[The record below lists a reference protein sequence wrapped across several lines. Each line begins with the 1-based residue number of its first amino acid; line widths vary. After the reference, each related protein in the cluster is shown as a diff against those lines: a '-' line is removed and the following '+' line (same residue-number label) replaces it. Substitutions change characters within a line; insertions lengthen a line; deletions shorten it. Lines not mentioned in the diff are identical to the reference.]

1 MFLPSIHFN
10 FGLQKTIHAYVT
22 MFLDVAIFTSKSSIV
37 IMEGDFNCD
46 LLRTAIEKDC
56 VNFTLIHKIG
66 YNQVRK
72 KN

>member
-1 MFLPSIHFN
+1 
-10 FGLQKTIHAYVT
+10 